1 MEWSRSNISAE
12 ELERRQRE
20 YIEAAMNMAKKAMP
34 ATEEVHIVQPAPE
47 PAEGSEKTPEA
58 EIIPE
63 IEPEPEPQAEPEPQ
77 TEPEPQAEP
86 EPEPPEEQLPAPAKE
101 PEPEEKEECAEVCD
115 DEDKTKF
122 GVFGKEELLEAV
134 ESGTVS
140 DEGLKRAAEILAEM
154 SSKTETMRKILEQSE
169 GKCEKNSSEQP
180 QTLNG
185 YVNRH
190 NGGSCPRCGQTH
202 NGNHR

>member
-20 YIEAAMNMAKKAMP
+20 YIEAAMSMAKKAMP
-34 ATEEVHIVQPAPE
+34 VPEPVHIVQPAPE
-47 PAEGSEKTPEA
+47 PAEEPEKMPEA
-58 EIIPE
+58 ELMEAEPE
-63 IEPEPEPQAEPEPQ
+63 AMPQTETVPEPQPEPEPK
-77 TEPEPQAEP
+77 
-86 EPEPPEEQLPAPAKE
+86 PPEEQMPAPLKE
-101 PEPEEKEECAEVCD
+101 PGQKAEACEACED
-115 DEDKTKF
+115 DEKTKF
-122 GVFGKEELLEAV
+122 GVFGKEELLEAA
-134 ESGTVS
+134 ENGTVS
-140 DEGLKRAAEILAEM
+140 GEGLKRAAEILAEM

-169 GKCEKNSSEQP
+169 EKCEKKPSEQP

-190 NGGSCPRCGQTH
+190 NGGSCPRCGQMH

>member
-47 PAEGSEKTPEA
+47 PAEEPEKAPEP

-63 IEPEPEPQAEPEPQ
+63 SEPEPEPQ
-77 TEPEPQAEP
+77 TEPMPQAEP
-86 EPEPPEEQLPAPAKE
+86 EPELPEPEPPAPAKE
-101 PEPEEKEECAEVCD
+101 SEPEEKEECDETCD
-115 DEDKTKF
+115 DEEKTKF

-169 GKCEKNSSEQP
+169 EKCEKKSAEQP

-190 NGGSCPRCGQTH
+190 NGGSCPRCGQAH

>member
-20 YIEAAMNMAKKAMP
+20 YIEAAMSMAKKAMP
-34 ATEEVHIVQPAPE
+34 APEPVHIVQPAPE
-47 PAEGSEKTPEA
+47 PAEEPEKMPEA
-58 EIIPE
+58 ELMEAEPE
-63 IEPEPEPQAEPEPQ
+63 AMPQTETVPEPQPEPEPK
-77 TEPEPQAEP
+77 
-86 EPEPPEEQLPAPAKE
+86 PPEEQIPAPLKE
-101 PEPEEKEECAEVCD
+101 PGPEEKAEACEACED
-115 DEDKTKF
+115 DEKTKF
-122 GVFGKEELLEAV
+122 GVFGKEELLEAA
-134 ESGTVS
+134 ENGTVS
-140 DEGLKRAAEILAEM
+140 GEGLKRAAEILAEM

-169 GKCEKNSSEQP
+169 EKCEKKPSEQP

-190 NGGSCPRCGQTH
+190 NGGSCPRCGQMH